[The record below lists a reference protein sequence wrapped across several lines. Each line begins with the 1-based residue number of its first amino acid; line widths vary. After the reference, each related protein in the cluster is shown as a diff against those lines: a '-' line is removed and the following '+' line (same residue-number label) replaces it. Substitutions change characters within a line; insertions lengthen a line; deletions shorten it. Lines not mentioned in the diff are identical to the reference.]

1 MNTIAVS
8 QPTSQYQEMTKLLKK
23 IEPLTLLFLSLI
35 AMVGLHFFLPIYR
48 VIPVPFNYIGL
59 PLILA
64 GIILNIWADRLF
76 KKANTTVKP
85 SENPTSLIVE
95 GPFRFSRHPM
105 YLGMAAVLT
114 GVAMLLG
121 TVLPWAVLTAFVEIV
136 DRVYIRQEEKIMKE
150 QFGDSYETYSEDVGR
165 WI

>member
-1 MNTIAVS
+1 M
-8 QPTSQYQEMTKLLKK
+8 LKK

-105 YLGMAAVLT
+105 YLGMAAVLAGAAT
-114 GVAMLLG
+114 FLG
-121 TVLPWAVLTAFVEIV
+121 TVLPWAVLTAFVEIM
-136 DRVYIRQEEKIMKE
+136 DRVYISHEEKAMQE
-150 QFGDSYETYSEDVGR
+150 QFSEAYEDYRTDVRR